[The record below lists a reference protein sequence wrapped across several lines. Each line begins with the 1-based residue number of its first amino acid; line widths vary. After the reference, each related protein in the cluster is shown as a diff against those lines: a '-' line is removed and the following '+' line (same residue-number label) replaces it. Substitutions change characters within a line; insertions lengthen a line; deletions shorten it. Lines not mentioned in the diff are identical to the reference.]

1 MASACTGEARVSRSR
16 NVEHQHQLGSEP
28 SIPTTIPDLLEESN
42 TTNCCDASPQSQA
55 RGRHF

>member
-55 RGRHF
+55 R